1 MTNPNR
7 YTSEGQADWPDFAQG
22 ARCGHLEG
30 NGRAG
35 SYTKGEETMLSYEA
49 ASVNVPNEAYRYL
62 VAWAM
67 GYEYGY
73 RLAVEGSK
81 LPSEVESAPLPKP

>member
-30 NGRAG
+30 KGRAG
-35 SYTKGEETMLSYEA
+35 SYVTGEEETVSYEA
-49 ASVNVPNEAYRYL
+49 ASANVPNEPYRYL
-62 VAWAM
+62 VAWAK
-67 GYEYGY
+67 GYQFGY
-73 RLAVEGSK
+73 RLAVEGSG
-81 LPSEVESAPLPKP
+81 LPSEVENAPLPKK